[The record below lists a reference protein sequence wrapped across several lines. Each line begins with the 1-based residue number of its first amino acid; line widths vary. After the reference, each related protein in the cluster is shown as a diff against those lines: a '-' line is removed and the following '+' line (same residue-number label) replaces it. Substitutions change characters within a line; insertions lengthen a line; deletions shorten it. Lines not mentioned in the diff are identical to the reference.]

1 MFYTPLMYC
10 AANGRSKCMKI
21 LLTNKS
27 LIINQNQQMSGV
39 NAFWIAAYFGHSEC
53 LKLLS
58 KAGIFLFSKQLKTN
72 CNPLHAAILRK
83 HYSVADQIILLQK
96 TYSDKSI
103 FNETMK
109 GNYTP
114 LILLSKDSTQEA
126 NYVSKILLNLGVDV
140 NIINHKGYSAL
151 SYSIIN
157 KNIPMIT
164 MLV

>member
-1 MFYTPLMYC
+1 METQNDVLNHNLLKYQKDIYLALKNNDLNSLKIEINDNINLNFDIEVEKGMFYTPLMYC

-58 KAGIFLFSKQLKTN
+58 KSGIFLFSKQLKTN

-96 TYSDKSI
+96 T
-103 FNETMK
+103 
-109 GNYTP
+109 
-114 LILLSKDSTQEA
+114 
-126 NYVSKILLNLGVDV
+126 
-140 NIINHKGYSAL
+140 
-151 SYSIIN
+151 
-157 KNIPMIT
+157 
-164 MLV
+164 